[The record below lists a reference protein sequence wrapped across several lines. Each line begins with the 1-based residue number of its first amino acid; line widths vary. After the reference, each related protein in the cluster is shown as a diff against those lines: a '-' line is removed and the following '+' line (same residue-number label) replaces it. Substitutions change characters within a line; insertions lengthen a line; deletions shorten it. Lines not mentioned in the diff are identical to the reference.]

1 MRDIIKAEITDLD
14 KIIRIDCEV
23 VGHKNRQD
31 YIKNAI
37 ELGHCII
44 AKEKDAIVAF
54 LVYDTNFFECAFI
67 SLIIV
72 SPTRRRKGI
81 ASQLMDYMCKTSPT
95 IKIFSSTN
103 RSNISMQKVFE
114 TNGFVQSGFVENLDE
129 GDPEIIYF
137 KFK

>member
-1 MRDIIKAEITDLD
+1 MRNIIKAEMTDLD
-14 KIIRIDCEV
+14 KIITLDSEI
-23 VGHKNRQD
+23 VGHKKRRD
-31 YIKNAI
+31 YFKNAI
-37 ELGHCII
+37 ELERCII
-44 AKEKDAIVAF
+44 AKEKDTIVAF
-54 LVYDTNFFECAFI
+54 LIYDTNFFQCAFI

-81 ASQLMDYMCKTSPT
+81 AGQLMDYMRRISPT
-95 IKIFSSTN
+95 MKIFSSTN

-137 KFK
+137 RLK

>member
-1 MRDIIKAEITDLD
+1 MTDLD
-14 KIIRIDCEV
+14 KIIGIDCEV
-23 VGHKNRQD
+23 IGYTNRRD

-44 AKEKDAIVAF
+44 AKEEDAIVAF
-54 LVYDTNFFECAFI
+54 LVYDTTFFECVFI

-72 SPTRRRKGI
+72 SPTKRRKGI
-81 ASQLMDYMCKTSPT
+81 ASKLLEYMRRTSPT
-95 IKIFSSTN
+95 MKIFSSTN

-129 GDPEIIYF
+129 GDPEIIYYRL
-137 KFK
+137 K